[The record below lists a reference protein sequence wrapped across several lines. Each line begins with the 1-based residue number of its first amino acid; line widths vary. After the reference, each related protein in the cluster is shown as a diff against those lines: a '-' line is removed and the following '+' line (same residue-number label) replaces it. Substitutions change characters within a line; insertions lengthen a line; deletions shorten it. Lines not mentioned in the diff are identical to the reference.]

1 MAPMPKIKR
10 SEHQFDPGKEE
21 DVIIKASR
29 FRIYFQN
36 RYMLISLTNDILT
49 GLFYI
54 FGSIVSL
61 TSLPAIYGTIAYL
74 IGGVFLTIR
83 PLIKIVRHVYIYNE
97 RNQEGEKEKMSP
109 SPTMNVDGATTR
121 EEFPM
126 LKTFDGIALTL
137 LIIGGINWLLVGAF
151 EFDLVAAITG
161 GSTSIIARVI
171 YILVGISALYSLKFF
186 PAIAR
191 QQTLD

>member
-1 MAPMPKIKR
+1 
-10 SEHQFDPGKEE
+10 
-21 DVIIKASR
+21 
-29 FRIYFQN
+29 
-36 RYMLISLTNDILT
+36 
-49 GLFYI
+49 
-54 FGSIVSL
+54 
-61 TSLPAIYGTIAYL
+61 
-74 IGGVFLTIR
+74 
-83 PLIKIVRHVYIYNE
+83 
-97 RNQEGEKEKMSP
+97 
-109 SPTMNVDGATTR
+109 MNVDGATTR

-137 LIIGGINWLLVGAF
+137 LIIGGINWLLV
-151 EFDLVAAITG
+151 TG

>member
-1 MAPMPKIKR
+1 
-10 SEHQFDPGKEE
+10 
-21 DVIIKASR
+21 
-29 FRIYFQN
+29 
-36 RYMLISLTNDILT
+36 
-49 GLFYI
+49 
-54 FGSIVSL
+54 
-61 TSLPAIYGTIAYL
+61 
-74 IGGVFLTIR
+74 
-83 PLIKIVRHVYIYNE
+83 
-97 RNQEGEKEKMSP
+97 
-109 SPTMNVDGATTR
+109 
-121 EEFPM
+121 M

-151 EFDLVAAITG
+151 EFDFVAAITG

>member
-1 MAPMPKIKR
+1 MIAIK
-10 SEHQFDPGKEE
+10 K
-21 DVIIKASR
+21 
-29 FRIYFQN
+29 
-36 RYMLISLTNDILT
+36 
-49 GLFYI
+49 
-54 FGSIVSL
+54 
-61 TSLPAIYGTIAYL
+61 
-74 IGGVFLTIR
+74 
-83 PLIKIVRHVYIYNE
+83 VR
-97 RNQEGEKEKMSP
+97 KKKMSP

>member
-1 MAPMPKIKR
+1 
-10 SEHQFDPGKEE
+10 
-21 DVIIKASR
+21 
-29 FRIYFQN
+29 
-36 RYMLISLTNDILT
+36 
-49 GLFYI
+49 
-54 FGSIVSL
+54 
-61 TSLPAIYGTIAYL
+61 
-74 IGGVFLTIR
+74 
-83 PLIKIVRHVYIYNE
+83 
-97 RNQEGEKEKMSP
+97 MSP
-109 SPTMNVDGATTR
+109 SPTMKVDETTTR

>member
-1 MAPMPKIKR
+1 
-10 SEHQFDPGKEE
+10 
-21 DVIIKASR
+21 
-29 FRIYFQN
+29 
-36 RYMLISLTNDILT
+36 
-49 GLFYI
+49 
-54 FGSIVSL
+54 
-61 TSLPAIYGTIAYL
+61 
-74 IGGVFLTIR
+74 
-83 PLIKIVRHVYIYNE
+83 
-97 RNQEGEKEKMSP
+97 
-109 SPTMNVDGATTR
+109 
-121 EEFPM
+121 M

-186 PAIAR
+186 LAIAR

>member
-1 MAPMPKIKR
+1 
-10 SEHQFDPGKEE
+10 
-21 DVIIKASR
+21 
-29 FRIYFQN
+29 
-36 RYMLISLTNDILT
+36 
-49 GLFYI
+49 
-54 FGSIVSL
+54 
-61 TSLPAIYGTIAYL
+61 
-74 IGGVFLTIR
+74 
-83 PLIKIVRHVYIYNE
+83 
-97 RNQEGEKEKMSP
+97 
-109 SPTMNVDGATTR
+109 MNVDGATTR
-121 EEFPM
+121 EESPM

>member
-1 MAPMPKIKR
+1 
-10 SEHQFDPGKEE
+10 
-21 DVIIKASR
+21 
-29 FRIYFQN
+29 
-36 RYMLISLTNDILT
+36 
-49 GLFYI
+49 
-54 FGSIVSL
+54 
-61 TSLPAIYGTIAYL
+61 
-74 IGGVFLTIR
+74 
-83 PLIKIVRHVYIYNE
+83 
-97 RNQEGEKEKMSP
+97 
-109 SPTMNVDGATTR
+109 
-121 EEFPM
+121 M

-161 GSTSIIARVI
+161 GSTPIIARVI

>member
-10 SEHQFDPGKEE
+10 SEHQVDPGKEE

-61 TSLPAIYGTIAYL
+61 TSLPALYGTIAYL

-97 RNQEGEKEKMSP
+97 RNQEGEKEKDV
-109 SPTMNVDGATTR
+109 T
-121 EEFPM
+121 
-126 LKTFDGIALTL
+126 
-137 LIIGGINWLLVGAF
+137 
-151 EFDLVAAITG
+151 ITDDE
-161 GSTSIIARVI
+161 R
-171 YILVGISALYSLKFF
+171 
-186 PAIAR
+186 
-191 QQTLD
+191 

>member
-1 MAPMPKIKR
+1 
-10 SEHQFDPGKEE
+10 
-21 DVIIKASR
+21 
-29 FRIYFQN
+29 
-36 RYMLISLTNDILT
+36 
-49 GLFYI
+49 
-54 FGSIVSL
+54 
-61 TSLPAIYGTIAYL
+61 
-74 IGGVFLTIR
+74 
-83 PLIKIVRHVYIYNE
+83 
-97 RNQEGEKEKMSP
+97 
-109 SPTMNVDGATTR
+109 
-121 EEFPM
+121 M

-161 GSTSIIARVI
+161 GNTSIIARVI

>member
-1 MAPMPKIKR
+1 
-10 SEHQFDPGKEE
+10 
-21 DVIIKASR
+21 
-29 FRIYFQN
+29 
-36 RYMLISLTNDILT
+36 
-49 GLFYI
+49 
-54 FGSIVSL
+54 
-61 TSLPAIYGTIAYL
+61 
-74 IGGVFLTIR
+74 
-83 PLIKIVRHVYIYNE
+83 
-97 RNQEGEKEKMSP
+97 
-109 SPTMNVDGATTR
+109 
-121 EEFPM
+121 M

-151 EFDLVAAITG
+151 EFDLVSAITG

>member
-1 MAPMPKIKR
+1 
-10 SEHQFDPGKEE
+10 
-21 DVIIKASR
+21 
-29 FRIYFQN
+29 
-36 RYMLISLTNDILT
+36 
-49 GLFYI
+49 
-54 FGSIVSL
+54 
-61 TSLPAIYGTIAYL
+61 
-74 IGGVFLTIR
+74 
-83 PLIKIVRHVYIYNE
+83 
-97 RNQEGEKEKMSP
+97 
-109 SPTMNVDGATTR
+109 MNVDGATTR
-121 EEFPM
+121 EESPM

-151 EFDLVAAITG
+151 EFDLIAAITG

>member
-1 MAPMPKIKR
+1 
-10 SEHQFDPGKEE
+10 
-21 DVIIKASR
+21 
-29 FRIYFQN
+29 
-36 RYMLISLTNDILT
+36 
-49 GLFYI
+49 
-54 FGSIVSL
+54 
-61 TSLPAIYGTIAYL
+61 
-74 IGGVFLTIR
+74 
-83 PLIKIVRHVYIYNE
+83 
-97 RNQEGEKEKMSP
+97 
-109 SPTMNVDGATTR
+109 
-121 EEFPM
+121 M

-137 LIIGGINWLLVGAF
+137 LIIGGINWLLVGSF

>member
-97 RNQEGEKEKMSP
+97 ARKKKMSP

-121 EEFPM
+121 EESPM

-137 LIIGGINWLLVGAF
+137 LIIGGINWLLVSAF

>member
-1 MAPMPKIKR
+1 
-10 SEHQFDPGKEE
+10 
-21 DVIIKASR
+21 
-29 FRIYFQN
+29 
-36 RYMLISLTNDILT
+36 
-49 GLFYI
+49 
-54 FGSIVSL
+54 
-61 TSLPAIYGTIAYL
+61 
-74 IGGVFLTIR
+74 
-83 PLIKIVRHVYIYNE
+83 
-97 RNQEGEKEKMSP
+97 
-109 SPTMNVDGATTR
+109 
-121 EEFPM
+121 M

-151 EFDLVAAITG
+151 EVDLVAAITG